1 MAQLSNDFHEGNT
14 AARQVERE
22 DLPFDICAFERKYGA
37 FRSAERLCPGI
48 YKIETGPVPPW
59 RAGAECIVVMR
70 DTPAISETAKGY
82 GTPLG
87 EVPEILM
94 YPLEDY
100 FNKARWV
107 VIYEIHKYLVDH
119 GLPLPEGKTLE
130 EDRERG
136 MEVCPEY
143 FGEYPVPTKT
153 PWGPVLRSDRLWNG
167 LYWLETAEVGWVLAL
182 AFPLFEDV
190 REKTASLAVA
200 DPSGSEGGKNSDF
213 AYHFYQYEYSCLP
226 IYELLSYAENT
237 WAKQINM
244 AALKNA
250 IVESFPA
257 YVQEDEEEYADFPI
271 GDRIF
276 YTDGAGTDFYKFPGV
291 DKP

>member
-59 RAGAECIVVMR
+59 RAGAECIMVMR

-107 VIYEIHKYLVDH
+107 VIYEIHKYLADH

-136 MEVCPEY
+136 MEVCPE
-143 FGEYPVPTKT
+143 
-153 PWGPVLRSDRLWNG
+153 
-167 LYWLETAEVGWVLAL
+167 
-182 AFPLFEDV
+182 
-190 REKTASLAVA
+190 
-200 DPSGSEGGKNSDF
+200 
-213 AYHFYQYEYSCLP
+213 
-226 IYELLSYAENT
+226 
-237 WAKQINM
+237 
-244 AALKNA
+244 
-250 IVESFPA
+250 
-257 YVQEDEEEYADFPI
+257 
-271 GDRIF
+271 
-276 YTDGAGTDFYKFPGV
+276 
-291 DKP
+291 